1 MVLFLVMVA
10 LVISAAI
17 TQARV
22 SHAAG
27 ETPVL
32 GRPRLE
38 RRLRRLPPRP
48 PADQPPAGLPPLFD
62 SPRVV
67 ALECERGLRELEE
80 WLADQAAA

>member
-1 MVLFLVMVA
+1 MIA
-10 LVISAAI
+10 LMLSAVIA
-17 TQARV
+17 QART

-32 GRPRLE
+32 GRPRLD
-38 RRLRRLPPRP
+38 RRLKRLPPRP
-48 PADQPPAGLPPLFD
+48 PADQPPAGLPPLLD

-67 ALECERGLRELEE
+67 AQECQRGLRELEE